1 MRNGIKRN
9 VLGILIDDVDY
20 ESAANVVF
28 HAAREGHAAT
38 VSAMAVHGVMT
49 GVLDSE
55 HKFRLNHFDL
65 LVPDGQP
72 VRWALNLLHKAKI
85 RARVYGPTLM
95 LRICARA
102 AADGVPV
109 YLYGSTAA
117 TLAALNQNLM
127 RTFPQLLIAG
137 AEPSKFRRLAT
148 EEKLEIAG
156 RMQRSGARIVF
167 VGLGC
172 PRQEAF
178 AFEFRDLLNLPIIA
192 VGAAFPFLAGLLP
205 QAPLW
210 MQEAGLEWLFRLVCE
225 PRRLWRRYILLNPAY
240 LLLLLLQALSV
251 RFPTAGRSP
260 SQELL
265 NG

>member
-1 MRNGIKRN
+1 
-9 VLGILIDDVDY
+9 
-20 ESAANVVF
+20 VVF

-49 GVLDSE
+49 GVFDSE

-85 RARVYGPTLM
+85 LARVYGPTLM

-127 RTFPQLLIAG
+127 SRFPQLLIAG

-156 RMQRSGARIVF
+156 CIQRSGARIVF

-178 AFEFRDLLNLPIIA
+178 AFEFRDLLNVPIIA

-205 QAPLW
+205 QAPHW